1 MPSTLCFPDSE
12 KSCFACCPPIRPPE
26 YTHADY
32 ENIIKRT
39 LRENSKDY
47 NPDEKDLKPITGF
60 SCWALGYVDAEYKKI
75 GCLLHPQVNNGRDMR
90 YRIDYGVKCMR
101 ESCTEEVVF
110 SMMGEREK
118 HFWLSLTAGMNS
130 FEYSNRKTN
139 LLFKMLNWGSSLLAK
154 ISDNDNEKYHSKK
167 EFLKRYPF
175 FDTGLLPRGHSF
187 PVNHIIRTKSAD
199 LLAGIEF
206 INKYEYFSKIL
217 SEKISSNFK
226 MPHDGIFVHKL
237 GINREFSDY
246 IRLTLGVRKA
256 EITFV
261 NELYDFVLNE
271 LDLFCKK
278 I

>member
-39 LRENSKDY
+39 IRENSKDY

-75 GCLLHPQVNNGRDMR
+75 GCLLHPLVNNGRDMR
-90 YRIDYGVKCMR
+90 YRIDYGVKCLR
-101 ESCTEEVVF
+101 ESCPEEKVF
-110 SMMGEREK
+110 SMLAEREK
-118 HFWLSLTAGMNS
+118 HFWLSLTTGMDS
-130 FEYSNRKTN
+130 FEYSNRNTN
-139 LLFKMLNWGSSLLAK
+139 QLFKMLGWGNILLAE
-154 ISDNDNEKYHSKK
+154 ISDNDNGKYYSKK
-167 EFLKRYPF
+167 QFLRRYPF
-175 FDTGLLPRGHSF
+175 FNTRLLPKGHSC
-187 PVNHIIRTKSAD
+187 PVNYIIREKGVD
-199 LLAGIEF
+199 LLANIDF
-206 INKYEYFSKIL
+206 KKKYENFSKMIQ
-217 SEKISSNFK
+217 EKISLNFK
-226 MPHDGIFVHKL
+226 LPHGGIFVHKL

-246 IRLTLGVRKA
+246 IRLTLGIGKA

-261 NELYDFVLNE
+261 NNLYDFVLNE
-271 LDLFCKK
+271 LDLFCKE